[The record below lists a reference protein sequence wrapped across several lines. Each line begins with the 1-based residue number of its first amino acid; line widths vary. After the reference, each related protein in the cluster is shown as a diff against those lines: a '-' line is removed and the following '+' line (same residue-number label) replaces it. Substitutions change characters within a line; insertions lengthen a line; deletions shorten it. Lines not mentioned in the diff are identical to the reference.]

1 MATMSQVEQTPEYA
15 AALPYAGLS
24 LRIVAA
30 ILDLIFL
37 VSMAALFASIA
48 GLHYLARTNWGDTD
62 PSTEVQTTTFVI
74 MSGFLIF
81 LPLYFVLFWYWRG
94 QTFGQMATRIAVT
107 DRDGYHIHFWQAI
120 LRMFLW
126 PVSILPLGLGI
137 TTMFFDKEFRML
149 HDMLSGTVV
158 VELP

>member
-1 MATMSQVEQTPEYA
+1 MATMSQVEQSQEYA
-15 AALPYAGLS
+15 APLPYAGLS

-30 ILDLIFL
+30 VLDLVFIA
-37 VSMAALFASIA
+37 SMAALFASIA
-48 GLHYLARTNWGDTD
+48 GFYFLARTNWGDND
-62 PSTEVQTTTFVI
+62 PSNEVQITTFAI

-81 LPLYFVLFWYWRG
+81 LPFYFVLFWYWRG

-107 DRDGYHIHFWQAI
+107 DRDGYHITFFQAI

-126 PVSILPLGLGI
+126 PLSVLPLGLGI
-137 TTMFFDKEFRML
+137 TTIFFDREYRML